1 MSFTT
6 IELADETRHRWS
18 VDSGSRPLVIRVW
31 APSVAGPAPAILL
44 SHGTGGAAEDMTWLA
59 EPLRDAGYLIAAVD
73 HHGNSYN
80 DEYLVEGFAFLWERA
95 RDLTLVLDYLI
106 NTFEVDERRI
116 GAAGFSLGGYSVA
129 ALLGARLSQPIVE
142 AVFSGLV
149 PAPDVPEFPHLIEK
163 LGAAY
168 TPDELA
174 IIVSDGVGSFADDRV
189 RAGFLMAP
197 AVGQLL
203 TPESLQEITSRVEVR
218 WGDADDNCLPEE
230 NALVYLEALS
240 NARGQ
245 SVGADIGH
253 YVFLGDRPDPRNVR
267 GRVAV
272 DAVDFFDSVFT
283 AAN

>member
-1 MSFTT
+1 MSFTS

-18 VDSGSRPLVIRVW
+18 GDSDSRPLVTRVW
-31 APSVAGPAPAILL
+31 APSVAGPAPVIVL

-59 EPLRDAGYLIAAVD
+59 EPLCNAGYLVAAVD

-95 RDLTLVLDYLI
+95 RELTLVLDYLI

-142 AVFSGLV
+142 AVFNGLV
-149 PAPDVPEFPHLIEK
+149 PAPDVPEFPQLIEK
-163 LGAAY
+163 LAAAY
-168 TPDELA
+168 SPDELA
-174 IIVSDGVGSFADDRV
+174 VIVSDGVGSFADARV

-197 AVGQLL
+197 AVGQLI
-203 TPESLQEITSRVEVR
+203 TRESFQEIKSPVAVR

-230 NALVYLEALS
+230 NALVYLEALT
-240 NARGQ
+240 NAQGQ

-253 YVFLGDRPDPRNVR
+253 YVFLGDRPDPSNVR
-267 GRVAV
+267 GRAAV
-272 DAVDFFDSVFT
+272 DAVAFFDCVFT
-283 AAN
+283 EGN